1 MPPPPPPP
9 APSRLA
15 CPVGCCKKTFA
26 NLSNL
31 AQHIGNV
38 HPGLS
43 DKDLANE
50 GLCRCPA
57 AGCRVF
63 TLPPVGTT
71 NPRSG
76 LQQHLQQLGSGKDPE
91 HTRVVH
97 AAGGIAALDAA
108 ARARA
113 ASIADP
119 GTRGASLADPTAHT
133 SDAALQRAPPPPPPR
148 PGRYPPSPPPPRP
161 PRSSGR
167 ASTRS
172 TSTTCAASTSST
184 KTNRA
189 TTPRRATCTSP
200 SSQA

>member
-119 GTRGASLADPTAHT
+119 GTRGASLADR
-133 SDAALQRAPPPPPPR
+133 AARRAAAAADSGNGDYQPPAASRKRAPSGSQPRESTAAARKRAASVSCGRQPR
-148 PGRYPPSPPPPRP
+148 P
-161 PRSSGR
+161 
-167 ASTRS
+167 
-172 TSTTCAASTSST
+172 CI
-184 KTNRA
+184 
-189 TTPRRATCTSP
+189 
-200 SSQA
+200 